1 MENDAEEDQSEE
13 SDRYDDDDDDDN
25 LGLDEDIGGH
35 SDNDTVD
42 SGCGLDSDSK
52 ATLERVKT
60 SKRDEY
66 VKGTVSG
73 SVQASDRLMK
83 DLRDIYRSEGYK
95 NDTFSVELIEDNL
108 YEWNIRLKKVD
119 PDSQLFKDLKQL
131 QQKEDKDYIELSMT
145 FKETFPFTPPFVRVI
160 YPVISG
166 GYVLS
171 GGAVCME
178 LLTPQ
183 GWSSAYSLE
192 AVILQIAATLVKGKA
207 RIQFGTPNCC
217 YSLHRAQ
224 QSFRSLVEIH
234 EKNGWYT
241 PPKQEG

>member
-108 YEWNIRLKKVD
+108 YEWNIRLKKWLNIFIMAV
-119 PDSQLFKDLKQL
+119 SVCLMYGCLGLTQTVNC
-131 QQKEDKDYIELSMT
+131 S
-145 FKETFPFTPPFVRVI
+145 R
-160 YPVISG
+160 ISN
-166 GYVLS
+166 S
-171 GGAVCME
+171 CN
-178 LLTPQ
+178 
-183 GWSSAYSLE
+183 
-192 AVILQIAATLVKGKA
+192 KR
-207 RIQFGTPNCC
+207 RIKT
-217 YSLHRAQ
+217 
-224 QSFRSLVEIH
+224 
-234 EKNGWYT
+234 T
-241 PPKQEG
+241 

>member
-166 GYVLS
+166 G
-171 GGAVCME
+171 
-178 LLTPQ
+178 
-183 GWSSAYSLE
+183 
-192 AVILQIAATLVKGKA
+192 
-207 RIQFGTPNCC
+207 
-217 YSLHRAQ
+217 
-224 QSFRSLVEIH
+224 
-234 EKNGWYT
+234 
-241 PPKQEG
+241 